1 MILYDNRMY
10 NLRINDAPLSHRI
23 NVLRLSAL
31 SPLLTMLPPPAYMA
45 QIYQFCHRY

>member
-31 SPLLTMLPPPAYMA
+31 SPLLTMLPPAYMA
-45 QIYQFCHRY
+45 YINQLCHQY